1 MKKGFLV
8 AALFAVVSMA
18 NAQEASQEAIYGV
31 KSGIITMSMD
41 MMGNAI
47 TTTTYFDDYGR
58 KQANVSD
65 FGGQKSRSIVVKGE
79 TIMVN
84 DEAKTATRMPAMM
97 GGGMMGGGSAV
108 NFMKLTD
115 EVIKANNIKELG
127 EETIA
132 GKPCKKYSMSVS
144 MMGQSQTQTVWVYQG
159 ITLKS
164 SSQSDFGAMERTTT
178 KFEEN
183 ATIPASMF
191 EIPEGVKIQDMDMNM
206 MMGGGF

>member
-31 KSGIITMSMD
+31 KSGVITMSMD
-41 MMGNAI
+41 FGGNAM

-84 DEAKTATRMPAMM
+84 DEAKTATRMPGMM
-97 GGGMMGGGSAV
+97 GGGMMGGGSSV
-108 NFMKLTD
+108 NFMKLND

-164 SSQSDFGAMERTTT
+164 SSQSEL
-178 KFEEN
+178 
-183 ATIPASMF
+183 S
-191 EIPEGVKIQDMDMNM
+191 
-206 MMGGGF
+206 

>member
-41 MMGNAI
+41 FGGNAM

-79 TIMVN
+79 TIM
-84 DEAKTATRMPAMM
+84 
-97 GGGMMGGGSAV
+97 
-108 NFMKLTD
+108 
-115 EVIKANNIKELG
+115 
-127 EETIA
+127 
-132 GKPCKKYSMSVS
+132 
-144 MMGQSQTQTVWVYQG
+144 
-159 ITLKS
+159 
-164 SSQSDFGAMERTTT
+164 
-178 KFEEN
+178 
-183 ATIPASMF
+183 
-191 EIPEGVKIQDMDMNM
+191 EIGRAHV
-206 MMGGGF
+206 